1 MKTNVV
7 ASFVGGGLL
16 LGLIMS
22 IGIAFT
28 LEGSI
33 LPVSSGTLPA
43 PSGNRQACVLG
54 VENVFVAVETYLQL
68 SVQPLGR
75 ETRIVVGQPETY
87 VRGMLARRLIT
98 GRYIQH
104 WPVSDRG
111 FSVSLSPTSSNSVV
125 LYTPSTS
132 PVGVIVTKSNLASV
146 CSTVA
151 V

>member
-28 LEGSI
+28 LEGSV
-33 LPVSSGTLPA
+33 LPISSGTLPA
-43 PSGNRQACVLG
+43 PSRDRQACVSG

-68 SVQPLGR
+68 SARPLGR
-75 ETRIVVGQPETY
+75 ETHVVVGQPATY
-87 VRGMLARRLIT
+87 VAGTLARRLIAEH
-98 GRYIQH
+98 YIQT
-104 WPVSDRG
+104 WPVSNRG

-132 PVGVIVTKSNLASV
+132 LDGVIVTKTNLTSV